1 MTTTQDANPTLI
13 QSATFIGSLR
23 GLLKTMRPH
32 QWTKNVII
40 YAGIVFDGQL
50 GNPDSL
56 LRVTIAFFLLCLTA
70 GAVYIVNDLVDVQA
84 DRAHP
89 RKRRRPIASGQLP
102 VPLARIA
109 AFILPLLA
117 IGLAIPLSW
126 PFAVALALYYLLQL
140 LYSLKLKHIVLID
153 LVVIVIGFLLRVG
166 AGVLV
171 VSVAAFSPWLYACT
185 ATLALFLIVGK
196 RRQELLLLAEKAGNV
211 RVTLDEYNLPLLDE
225 LLRIS
230 VIGTMLCYLFYAVE
244 APSALLAGT
253 NLALLTVP
261 FVWYAVIRY
270 LYLIHVKGEG
280 SAPDEVLL
288 KDRPLQIAIALWAL
302 ACVLILYL
310 T

>member
-13 QSATFIGSLR
+13 QTATFIGSLR

-126 PFAVALALYYLLQL
+126 TFAVVLAIYYLLQL